1 MLGSILGSVG
11 SSLIGG
17 LFGDDGGGG
26 SSQPQYQ
33 FNPYEGNTQVEMPS
47 IYDDLLSNVSTQLQ
61 GDNLGMSDEEMDTYM
76 NQINT
81 NLTEQR
87 DEGVSQQL
95 AQMNERGVL
104 SSSMTGEALSDVNEN
119 FSNAL
124 TDAQSNMFLQNE
136 QMKRNQY
143 NNAMGQGMNLAQFDT
158 GIQQQNIGN
167 EMDKF
172 QMNENFNQN
181 AAGIGM
187 QQQQMANQRRQQS
200 FGSIGAGFQMGST
213 LGEGTDLGSGWGGA
227 IGGLLGGI
235 FG

>member
-1 MLGSILGSVG
+1 MSLFSLGT
-11 SSLIGG
+11 SLVGG
-17 LFGDDGGGG
+17 LFGGDGGGG
-26 SSQPQYQ
+26 SSQPKYQ

-87 DEGVSQQL
+87 DEGISQQL
-95 AQMNERGVL
+95 AQMNDRGVL
-104 SSSMTGEALSDVNEN
+104 SSSMTGDALADVNEN

>member
-1 MLGSILGSVG
+1 MSLFSLGA
-11 SSLIGG
+11 SLVGG
-17 LFGDDGGGG
+17 LFGGDDGGGG
-26 SSQPQYQ
+26 SSRPQYQ
-33 FNPYEGNTQVEMPS
+33 FNPYSGNTQVEMPS

-61 GDNLGMSDEEMDTYM
+61 GDNLGMSDEEMNTYM

-87 DEGVSQQL
+87 DEGISQQL
-95 AQMNERGVL
+95 AQMNDRGVL
-104 SSSMTGEALSDVNEN
+104 SSSMTGDALADVNEN

-167 EMDKF
+167 QMDKF
-172 QMNENFNQN
+172 QMNEQFKQN

-187 QQQQMANQRRQQS
+187 QQQQMANQQRQQS

-213 LGEGTDLGSGWGGA
+213 LGGGTSLGSGWGGA
-227 IGGLLGGI
+227 IGGLLGGM